1 MVPFPVWAGNSPSF
15 GYEGEAFDTAAHH
28 RHSGEGLSTA
38 LASVSHYRGTGM
50 KLLRYGPKGKEK
62 PGILDK
68 AGKIRDLSKVIPD
81 ITGETISPKG
91 LAKLKKLKLESLPL
105 VRGTPR
111 IGACVANSQKFVAIG
126 LNYSDHAAESGLK
139 VPPEPVVFTKHVSCL
154 SGPDDDVTIPPKSQ
168 KSDWEVEL
176 GVIIGTRAKNI
187 KKADAMKHVAGYCT
201 INDLSEREFQV
212 ERSGQWT
219 KGKSYDTFGPIG
231 PWLVTADEVKDPQNL
246 RLWLELN
253 GKRVQDGTTATMV
266 FSVDHIVAYL
276 SEFFTLMPGDIITT
290 GTPPG
295 VGMGMKP
302 PQFLKPGDKMRI
314 CIDGL
319 GEQNQKVV
327 RDK

>member
-1 MVPFPVWAGNSPSF
+1 
-15 GYEGEAFDTAAHH
+15 
-28 RHSGEGLSTA
+28 
-38 LASVSHYRGTGM
+38 M
-50 KLLRYGPKGKEK
+50 KLLRYGPKGREK
-62 PGILDK
+62 PGILDR
-68 AGKIRDLSKVIPD
+68 AGKLRDLSKIISD
-81 ITGETISPKG
+81 ITGDTISPKG
-91 LAKLKKLKLESLPL
+91 LAKLRKLKLESLPL
-105 VRGTPR
+105 VRGAPR
-111 IGACVANSQKFVAIG
+111 IGACVANPQKFVAIG

-176 GVIIGTRAKNI
+176 GVIIGSRAKNI
-187 KKADAMKHVAGYCT
+187 QKADAMKHVAGYCT

-266 FSVDHIVAYL
+266 FTVEHIVAYL

-302 PQFLKPGDKMRI
+302 SQYLKPGDKMRI
-314 CIDGL
+314 CVEGL